1 MIVDEEQRFGV
12 EHKEHITALRTHVDV
27 LTLSATPIPRTLEMS
42 LAGIREMS
50 TITTPPEDRHPTLTY
65 VGAYDD
71 KQVAAAIRRE
81 LLRDGQVFYVH
92 NRVSTIDRAARQ
104 DPRARARG
112 AGRRRARPDERG
124 PARAHG
130 QRVLAQ
136 RVRRAG
142 LHHDRRERPGHLQ
155 REHADRRAQRH
166 AGPLPAAPAARP
178 GRPRPR
184 ARLRLLPLPAR
195 APAHRDRARPARHH
209 RPALRAGRGHGRR
222 DEGPGDPRRGQH
234 PGRRAERAH
243 RRRRVRPLHPA
254 GRRGRRRVPAGRRG
268 AGGRR
273 GGGAGRGAG
282 GPAGR
287 RARPARLRR
296 RASGCGWRP
305 TARSPRRPTRR
316 RSTRSSRSSPT
327 ATASR
332 RPPVRNL
339 LAVAAFRQRCR
350 AHGVAE
356 VALAGANDPDR
367 AGGPARLRAAAA
379 APAAPQGAVQGGGE
393 AGHGAAPGR
402 GWTDRRRRRCAT
414 WRCSTGA
421 PL

>member
-92 NRVSTIDRAARQ
+92 NRVSTIERAARQ
-104 DPRARARG
+104 DPRAGARG

-155 REHADRRAQRH
+155 RQHADRRARRH
-166 AGPLPAAPAARP
+166 ARPLPAAPAARP

-209 RPALRAGRGHGRR
+209 RAALRAGRRHGRR

-254 GRRGRRRVPAGRRG
+254 GRRGGRRVPAGRRR

-287 RARPARLRR
+287 RAHPARLRR

-316 RSTRSSRSSPT
+316 RSTRSSRS
-327 ATASR
+327 
-332 RPPVRNL
+332 
-339 LAVAAFRQRCR
+339 
-350 AHGVAE
+350 
-356 VALAGANDPDR
+356 
-367 AGGPARLRAAAA
+367 
-379 APAAPQGAVQGGGE
+379 
-393 AGHGAAPGR
+393 
-402 GWTDRRRRRCAT
+402 
-414 WRCSTGA
+414 
-421 PL
+421 